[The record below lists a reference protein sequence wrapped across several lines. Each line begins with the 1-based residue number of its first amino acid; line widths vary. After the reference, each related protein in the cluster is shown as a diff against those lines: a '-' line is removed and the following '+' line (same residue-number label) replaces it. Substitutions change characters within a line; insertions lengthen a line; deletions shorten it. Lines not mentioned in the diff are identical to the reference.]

1 VCSATPGPFG
11 SVADGTCARCFSSC
25 MFSSSPIDLF
35 ISDTYADLS
44 LIQLQLIFGIE
55 IQTQV

>member
-11 SVADGTCARCFSSC
+11 SVADGTCARRFSSC

-35 ISDTYADLS
+35 ISDMYADLN
-44 LIQLQLIFGIE
+44 LIQF
-55 IQTQV
+55 